1 MLYAADTED
10 EVKSFRTYLY
20 TKIVRFLLLQC
31 VVSQDV
37 TREKYRF
44 VPDLGTYKGRYT
56 DEMLCQKWGITEEEW
71 RYIDSKISAIGG
83 DDDGN

>member
-1 MLYAADTED
+1 MSHE
-10 EVKSFRTYLY
+10 K
-20 TKIVRFLLLQC
+20 
-31 VVSQDV
+31 
-37 TREKYRF
+37 KYRF